1 VTLREDEIAARK
13 ALGARLQAAMDQGGL
28 THRGLAESVSVS
40 KQSVTNWTQ
49 GTHEPSLY
57 FLRRI
62 SRVLRIPVSEL
73 VEQDSTDIGEETE
86 DALAA
91 FSNLRPVLQGLSE
104 SAPALL
110 DLLADAERQV
120 RAARRAAPPNSPR
133 ARE

>member
-1 VTLREDEIAARK
+1 
-13 ALGARLQAAMDQGGL
+13 
-28 THRGLAESVSVS
+28 
-40 KQSVTNWTQ
+40 VTNWTQ

-62 SRVLRIPVSEL
+62 SRVLRIPVAAL
-73 VEQDSTDIGEETE
+73 VEQDSTDIGEEAE
-86 DALAA
+86 NALAA

-120 RAARRAAPPNSPR
+120 RTARRIAAPDSPR
-133 ARE
+133 TRE